1 MARNPTATL
10 GERLTRIG
18 LIVLT
23 GAVLLFLVAPILTIV
38 PLSFSSG
45 SFFYYPLPGL
55 SLRWY
60 QDFFTSS
67 FWLSSLQNSLIIGIS
82 ATVLATVLGTMAALG
97 IWRARFP
104 AQALVLAMLISPM
117 VVPVVII
124 AVGVYFA
131 FAPLGLTDGYLG
143 LILAHATLGVPFVV
157 ITVLATLSAFDRTL
171 LRAAESLG
179 ASQLTT
185 FRRVMLPLILPGV
198 ASGAVFAFAAS
209 FDEVVV
215 VLLMA
220 GPAQRTLPR
229 QMFAGINDNISLTI
243 AAAATMLIAISLALM
258 IAVGGFAAA
267 KRADAAGS
275 QRKRVRFGP
284 SSRSG
289 RTVGRRE
296 LRSPARAPR
305 PCARSRIPR
314 RRRSGNGFRHRCGI
328 RRLRAPSRN
337 IGRRRPG
344 IARPEPGRWHPRC
357 MHDCSGTTGD
367 SGRRSPGEFPDRAA
381 LAGGTQ
387 YTYLES

>member
-1 MARNPTATL
+1 MHDPTSTT

-23 GAVLLFLVAPILTIV
+23 GAVLVFLVAPILTIV

-45 SFFYYPLPGL
+45 SFFYYPLPGF

-60 QDFFTSS
+60 KDFFTSS
-67 FWLSSLQNSLIIGIS
+67 FWLLSLKNSLIIGTS

-104 AQALVLAMLISPM
+104 AQALILAMLIAPM
-117 VVPVVII
+117 VVPVIII

-179 ASQLTT
+179 ASQITT

-243 AAAATMLIAISLALM
+243 AAAATMLIAISLGLM
-258 IAVGGFAAA
+258 IAVGAL
-267 KRADAAGS
+267 
-275 QRKRVRFGP
+275 QR
-284 SSRSG
+284 RSA
-289 RTVGRRE
+289 RMKQ
-296 LRSPARAPR
+296 PAR
-305 PCARSRIPR
+305 
-314 RRRSGNGFRHRCGI
+314 
-328 RRLRAPSRN
+328 
-337 IGRRRPG
+337 
-344 IARPEPGRWHPRC
+344 
-357 MHDCSGTTGD
+357 
-367 SGRRSPGEFPDRAA
+367 
-381 LAGGTQ
+381 
-387 YTYLES
+387 

>member
-1 MARNPTATL
+1 MARNPTATP
-10 GERLTRIG
+10 GERITRIG

-67 FWLSSLQNSLIIGIS
+67 FWLSSLKNSLIIGTS

-179 ASQLTT
+179 ASQLAT

-258 IAVGGFAAA
+258 IAVGAL
-267 KRADAAGS
+267 
-275 QRKRVRFGP
+275 Q
-284 SSRSG
+284 
-289 RTVGRRE
+289 
-296 LRSPARAPR
+296 
-305 PCARSRIPR
+305 
-314 RRRSGNGFRHRCGI
+314 RRS
-328 RRLRAPSRN
+328 
-337 IGRRRPG
+337 
-344 IARPEPGRWHPRC
+344 ARMRQAVR
-357 MHDCSGTTGD
+357 
-367 SGRRSPGEFPDRAA
+367 
-381 LAGGTQ
+381 
-387 YTYLES
+387 

>member
-1 MARNPTATL
+1 MRNPTATL
-10 GERLTRIG
+10 GERVTRIG

-67 FWLSSLQNSLIIGIS
+67 FWLSSLRNSLIIGIS

-179 ASQLTT
+179 ASQLAT

-243 AAAATMLIAISLALM
+243 AAAATMLIAISLVLM
-258 IAVGGFAAA
+258 IAVGAL
-267 KRADAAGS
+267 
-275 QRKRVRFGP
+275 Q
-284 SSRSG
+284 
-289 RTVGRRE
+289 
-296 LRSPARAPR
+296 
-305 PCARSRIPR
+305 
-314 RRRSGNGFRHRCGI
+314 RRS
-328 RRLRAPSRN
+328 
-337 IGRRRPG
+337 
-344 IARPEPGRWHPRC
+344 ARMRQAVG
-357 MHDCSGTTGD
+357 
-367 SGRRSPGEFPDRAA
+367 
-381 LAGGTQ
+381 
-387 YTYLES
+387 

>member
-10 GERLTRIG
+10 GERLTRVG

-157 ITVLATLSAFDRTL
+157 ITVLSTLSAFDHTL

-243 AAAATMLIAISLALM
+243 AAAATMLIAISLTLM
-258 IAVGGFAAA
+258 IAVGAL
-267 KRADAAGS
+267 
-275 QRKRVRFGP
+275 Q
-284 SSRSG
+284 
-289 RTVGRRE
+289 
-296 LRSPARAPR
+296 
-305 PCARSRIPR
+305 
-314 RRRSGNGFRHRCGI
+314 RRS
-328 RRLRAPSRN
+328 
-337 IGRRRPG
+337 
-344 IARPEPGRWHPRC
+344 ARMRQAVG
-357 MHDCSGTTGD
+357 
-367 SGRRSPGEFPDRAA
+367 
-381 LAGGTQ
+381 
-387 YTYLES
+387 

>member
-104 AQALVLAMLISPM
+104 AQALVLAILISPM

-171 LRAAESLG
+171 LRTAESLG

-243 AAAATMLIAISLALM
+243 AAAATMLIAISLTLM
-258 IAVGGFAAA
+258 IAVGAL
-267 KRADAAGS
+267 
-275 QRKRVRFGP
+275 Q
-284 SSRSG
+284 
-289 RTVGRRE
+289 
-296 LRSPARAPR
+296 
-305 PCARSRIPR
+305 
-314 RRRSGNGFRHRCGI
+314 RRS
-328 RRLRAPSRN
+328 
-337 IGRRRPG
+337 
-344 IARPEPGRWHPRC
+344 ARMRQAVG
-357 MHDCSGTTGD
+357 
-367 SGRRSPGEFPDRAA
+367 
-381 LAGGTQ
+381 
-387 YTYLES
+387 

>member
-1 MARNPTATL
+1 MNGLGNPTATP
-10 GERLTRIG
+10 GERVTRVG
-18 LIVLT
+18 LIALT

-179 ASQLTT
+179 ASQLAT

-258 IAVGGFAAA
+258 IAVGAL
-267 KRADAAGS
+267 
-275 QRKRVRFGP
+275 Q
-284 SSRSG
+284 
-289 RTVGRRE
+289 
-296 LRSPARAPR
+296 
-305 PCARSRIPR
+305 
-314 RRRSGNGFRHRCGI
+314 RRS
-328 RRLRAPSRN
+328 
-337 IGRRRPG
+337 
-344 IARPEPGRWHPRC
+344 ARMRQ
-357 MHDCSGTTGD
+357 
-367 SGRRSPGEFPDRAA
+367 AV
-381 LAGGTQ
+381 
-387 YTYLES
+387 

>member
-1 MARNPTATL
+1 MNGLRNPTATL
-10 GERLTRIG
+10 GERVTRVG

-55 SLRWY
+55 SLRGY

-179 ASQLTT
+179 ASQLAT

-258 IAVGGFAAA
+258 IAVGAL
-267 KRADAAGS
+267 
-275 QRKRVRFGP
+275 Q
-284 SSRSG
+284 
-289 RTVGRRE
+289 
-296 LRSPARAPR
+296 
-305 PCARSRIPR
+305 
-314 RRRSGNGFRHRCGI
+314 RRS
-328 RRLRAPSRN
+328 
-337 IGRRRPG
+337 
-344 IARPEPGRWHPRC
+344 ARMRQ
-357 MHDCSGTTGD
+357 
-367 SGRRSPGEFPDRAA
+367 AV
-381 LAGGTQ
+381 
-387 YTYLES
+387 